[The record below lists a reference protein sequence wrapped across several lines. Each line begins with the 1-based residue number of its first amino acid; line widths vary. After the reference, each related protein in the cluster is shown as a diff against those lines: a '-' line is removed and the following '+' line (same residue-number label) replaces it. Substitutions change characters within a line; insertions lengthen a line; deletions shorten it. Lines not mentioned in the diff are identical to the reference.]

1 MGKGEVHAVR
11 VHLNKLEVPPVK
23 VEVQELVVKLEHT
36 ELRELVDH
44 DTHLERAVD
53 GELVLAQ
60 RDFVRTADL
69 LEVFEPG

>member
-1 MGKGEVHAVR
+1 MGEGEVHAVR
-11 VHLNKLEVPPVK
+11 VHLDKLEVPPVE